1 MRLFGLW
8 LFQNQGGSA
17 AFPLV
22 GEHIEDLA
30 GVGLFQGYLIG
41 TLHGTPH
48 RNRSTSIGGFKVQ
61 VSRLQAEDFTDSQ
74 REDHAQVNRQMQS
87 GVLHGLK
94 GRQHGVLVPDGA
106 FLRGELG
113 CLAGNRGFVDQI
125 PFDRIGKR
133 SLEQRM
139 NFMDRSRSQAAF
151 LLLGSQL
158 LLFALLVQ
166 ALGGLAQG
174 GVELFQ
180 IKGAY
185 ILHL

>member
-8 LFQNQGGSA
+8 LFQNQRGSA
-17 AFPLV
+17 ALPLV

-30 GVGLFQGYLIG
+30 GVGLFHGHLVG
-41 TLHGTPH
+41 ALHGTPH
-48 RNRSTSIGGFKVQ
+48 RNRSASVGGLKVQ
-61 VSRLQAEDFTDSQ
+61 ISRLQAEDFTDSQ
-74 REDHAQVNRQMQS
+74 RKDHTQVNRQMQS

-139 NFMDRSRSQAAF
+139 NFVDRSRSQAVF
-151 LLLGSQL
+151 LLLGGQL
-158 LLFALLVQ
+158 LLLALFVQ
-166 ALGGLAQG
+166 TLGGLAQG
-174 GVELFQ
+174 GVKLLQ
-180 IKGAY
+180 IKGA
-185 ILHL
+185 